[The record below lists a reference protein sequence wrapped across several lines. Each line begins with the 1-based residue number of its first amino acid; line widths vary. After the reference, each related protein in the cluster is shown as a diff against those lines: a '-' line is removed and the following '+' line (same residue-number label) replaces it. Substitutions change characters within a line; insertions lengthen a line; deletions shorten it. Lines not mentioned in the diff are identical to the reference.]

1 MYAASAT
8 SAAKATVIE
17 ASSAIDV
24 AQAYGF
30 GKGTMDMMRFVFNR
44 DPIFPL
50 TSRVRSP
57 FPALVFRSLAPPPSC
72 RFR

>member
-30 GKGTMDMMRFVFNR
+30 GKGTMDVMRFVFNR
-44 DPIFPL
+44 DPISQAGRRGFDPRL
-50 TSRVRSP
+50 
-57 FPALVFRSLAPPPSC
+57 
-72 RFR
+72 RFLFSGV